1 MRAETDPLKIIVG
14 LIIVGIV
21 AIIIVNLIFKGGSGF
36 TTGVQCEGKGTCI
49 TRDACHNQGGQV
61 SSFTCPGEAK
71 LFCCTDSLF
80 GDES

>member
-1 MRAETDPLKIIVG
+1 
-14 LIIVGIV
+14 
-21 AIIIVNLIFKGGSGF
+21 
-36 TTGVQCEGKGTCI
+36 VQCEGKGTCI